1 VRLRVENDQ
10 TTLKLTANLR
20 SCRRLHLYIDLLNI
34 SIDDFSIIR
43 LASYLQEMTA
53 GELKKVLLAVDGWS
67 E

>member
-1 VRLRVENDQ
+1 MRLRVENDQ

-20 SCRRLHLYIDLLNI
+20 SCRRLHLYVDLLNI

-67 E
+67 K